1 MSNRVRIVLL
11 SLSVGLAAAAPVA
24 LASAHQR
31 ESRRQHAPAEHVQA
45 IGRRDLAIGLW
56 TGDRRAF
63 GSASARW
70 SRVLSDEAVGSSLN
84 VSTGPFGFG
93 SALVGSAPV
102 GEGPSLLAVDP
113 ATHTIYVA
121 NGNND
126 NGPDA
131 GGDTVSVIDA
141 RRCDAQDVSRC
152 KGPWPTITVGELPSG
167 IAVDEATD
175 TVYVTSVGDDTVSV
189 FNGATCNALNVSGC
203 GQTPAEVPVGLE
215 PIDLVAD
222 PSNHTV
228 YVANYG
234 APAIGGSPGDSATVS
249 MINSATCTGTDL
261 AACPTTPPPTVTV
274 DGAPNAVAA
283 NQATH
288 TVYVTTIGSGAQ
300 NGWSVFDANT
310 CNATV
315 QSGCGSIG
323 SLIGDPNGPNDG
335 KVDQANDTLYTANY
349 DNTISAFDLRDCQA
363 GDLSGCATDAPG
375 TVTPWPDPVDPGF
388 GEHDLYVAVD
398 QSLHSVYVSYQM
410 DAALV
415 VVDTSVC
422 NGAHLAACATL
433 DPSSIH
439 TGSGP
444 QGVVLD
450 PSTQTLYTA
459 NEVDNDI
466 SVIDASQCNAENTS
480 GCRHPAPS
488 VSLPFPGSLA
498 TDDAVH
504 TAYVTAGTDTVA
516 MINTQGCNAYRLA
529 GCAQTP
535 PQFTVGQYG
544 TGTGASVA
552 VDRRTHTVYIVSG
565 GSGPTGT
572 VSVINDRTCNAGD
585 QAGCAHLETMHVPG
599 GNPDDIAIDPAT
611 GTVYVATNTASGPN
625 LISVFNGA
633 TCNALDA
640 QGCAQAPATLSVGDS
655 GGSDIELAINDRT
668 NTLYVTNN
676 PYEYPADDSVYV
688 FDGATCDA
696 SDIAGCGQTPATI
709 TVGNDPNGLAVDP
722 ATDTIYVVD
731 VGEGGDDAASV
742 SVINGATCNGLTTI
756 GCDQTPATVPT
767 GYGAL
772 EAAIDTKIHQIYT
785 VNAEDSSVS
794 IINGTT
800 CNASNTGGCG
810 HTPPQHAVG
819 NYPNSIAV
827 DPAAGTAYV
836 ANVNNVS
843 VIPLTP

>member
-1 MSNRVRIVLL
+1 MI
-11 SLSVGLAAAAPVA
+11 
-24 LASAHQR
+24 
-31 ESRRQHAPAEHVQA
+31 
-45 IGRRDLAIGLW
+45 
-56 TGDRRAF
+56 
-63 GSASARW
+63 
-70 SRVLSDEAVGSSLN
+70 
-84 VSTGPFGFG
+84 
-93 SALVGSAPV
+93 
-102 GEGPSLLAVDP
+102 
-113 ATHTIYVA
+113 
-121 NGNND
+121 
-126 NGPDA
+126 
-131 GGDTVSVIDA
+131 DT
-141 RRCDAQDVSRC
+141 RHCNAQDVSRC
-152 KGPWPTITVGELPSG
+152 KGPWPTITVGDLPGG
-167 IAVDEATD
+167 IAVDQATD
-175 TVYVTSVGDDTVSV
+175 TVYVTSVGDNTVSV
-189 FNGATCNALNVSGC
+189 FNGATCNALSASGC
-203 GQTPAEVPVGLE
+203 RQTPAEVPVGSGPL
-215 PIDLVAD
+215 DLAAD
-222 PSNHTV
+222 PANHTV

-234 APAIGGSPGDSATVS
+234 APAYGGTPGNSTTVS
-249 MINSATCTGTDL
+249 MINSATCNATDL
-261 AACPTTPPPTVTV
+261 AACPTTPPPTV
-274 DGAPNAVAA
+274 DGRW
-283 NQATH
+283 
-288 TVYVTTIGSGAQ
+288 GAQ
-300 NGWSVFDANT
+300 RRRRQPGHPHRLRDHHRQRRAERLVGVRRQHLQRDRP
-310 CNATV
+310 
-315 QSGCGSIG
+315 IG
-323 SLIGDPNGPNDG
+323 MRLDRLPDRRSNGPNDG
-335 KVDQANDTLYTANY
+335 EVDQANDTLYTANY
-349 DNTISAFDLRDCQA
+349 DNTISAFDLRDCHA

-388 GEHDLYVAVD
+388 EEHDLYLAVD

-433 DPSSIH
+433 DPPSIH
-439 TGSGP
+439 TGAGP

-459 NEVDNDI
+459 NEIDNDI

-488 VSLPFPGSLA
+488 VSLPLPGPLA
-498 TDDAVH
+498 TDEAVH

-544 TGTGASVA
+544 NATGASVA

-565 GSGPTGT
+565 GAGPTGT

-585 QAGCAHLETMHVPG
+585 QAGCAHLETMQVPG

-640 QGCAQAPATLSVGDS
+640 HGCAQAPATLSVGDS

-676 PYEYPADDSVYV
+676 PYEYPADDLVYV

-696 SDIAGCGQTPATI
+696 WDFAGCGQTPATI
-709 TVGNDPNGLAVDP
+709 TVGNDPDGLAVDP

-731 VGEGGDDAASV
+731 VGEGGDYAASV

-772 EAAIDTKIHQIYT
+772 EAAIDTKTHQIYT
-785 VNAEDSSVS
+785 VNARGQQRFDHQRHHLQRQQQRRLRPH
-794 IINGTT
+794 TT
-800 CNASNTGGCG
+800 RGRRRQLPEFDRRRLRRRHRLRLKRQQRLRDTAHPLPRWVLAFATPRALAATSQVARPLKVERTQGAGPIRTRPVVARPTMASATRR
-810 HTPPQHAVG
+810 T
-819 NYPNSIAV
+819 YPNARAQERNAAKPVTRPGWAV
-827 DPAAGTAYV
+827 
-836 ANVNNVS
+836 
-843 VIPLTP
+843 